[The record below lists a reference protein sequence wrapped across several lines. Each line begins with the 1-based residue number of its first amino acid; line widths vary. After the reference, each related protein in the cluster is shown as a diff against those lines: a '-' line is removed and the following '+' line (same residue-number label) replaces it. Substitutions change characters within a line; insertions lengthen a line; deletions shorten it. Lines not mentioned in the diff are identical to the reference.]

1 MNIITKIVILAF
13 IFAILSLLLKSYR
26 AEFVFLLRV
35 FVVMLGFSLIIDY
48 ISNFVSELLT
58 IFTAFNIQSEHISL
72 MLNIIATAIVADVAA
87 DTLIDVGEVSVAN
100 IILLISKFIILFM
113 TMPVLNSLIIFCL
126 KFIT

>member
-1 MNIITKIVILAF
+1 MNIITKVAILAF

-35 FVVMLGFSLIIDY
+35 FVVILCFSLIIDY
-48 ISNFVSELLT
+48 ISNFISELLT
-58 IFTAFNIQSEHISL
+58 IFTVFNIQSEHISL
-72 MLNIIATAIVADVAA
+72 LLKIIATAIVADVAS

-100 IILLISKFIILFM
+100 IILLISKFIIMFM
-113 TMPVLNSLIIFCL
+113 TMPILNSLIIFCL

>member
-1 MNIITKIVILAF
+1 MNIITKVVILAF

-35 FVVMLGFSLIIDY
+35 FVVILCFSLIIDY
-48 ISNFVSELLT
+48 ISNFISELLT
-58 IFTAFNIQSEHISL
+58 IFTVFNIQSEHISL
-72 MLNIIATAIVADVAA
+72 LLKIIATAIVADVAS

-113 TMPVLNSLIIFCL
+113 TMPILNSLIIFCL

>member
-1 MNIITKIVILAF
+1 MNIITKVVILAF

-35 FVVMLGFSLIIDY
+35 FVVILCFSLIIDY
-48 ISNFVSELLT
+48 ISNFISELLT
-58 IFTAFNIQSEHISL
+58 IFTVFNIQSEHISL
-72 MLNIIATAIVADVAA
+72 LLKIIATAIVADVAS

-113 TMPVLNSLIIFCL
+113 TMPILNSLIIFCL
-126 KFIT
+126 KFIM